1 MRGKSSEVQRAASR
15 LRVLLQLRP
24 YCCNCGRIAAIAAVL
39 LQLPPYC
46 GNCGRHTAVRLPP
59 GAGFSL
65 SDSTRAA
72 SSRRAAAATHQRIST
87 RRCAP
92 RGAAGRPSRASV
104 RVWLGSGIERRGAA
118 PPAVRVRP
126 LTRTAGRG
134 AEEKFLPL
142 FSACLSLYHG
152 KYWRRSRPRCV
163 AADAASTVHIIIYFY
178 NALYIFIMHAPAA
191 SRRREFSPRR
201 Q

>member
-1 MRGKSSEVQRAASR
+1 M
-15 LRVLLQLRP
+15 LQLRP
-24 YCCNCGRIAAIAAVL
+24 HCCNCGR
-39 LQLPPYC
+39 
-46 GNCGRHTAVRLPP
+46 NTAVRLPT
-59 GAGFSL
+59 GGFL
-65 SDSTRAA
+65 SPTRNARAA
-72 SSRRAAAATHQRIST
+72 SSRRAATAMTRISP

-92 RGAAGRPSRASV
+92 AARRGAAGRPSRASV

-201 Q
+201 K

>member
-1 MRGKSSEVQRAASR
+1 M
-15 LRVLLQLRP
+15 LQLRP
-24 YCCNCGRIAAIAAVL
+24 YCGNCHRIAAIAAAL
-39 LQLPPYC
+39 LQLRPHC
-46 GNCGRHTAVRLPP
+46 CNCGRNTAVRLPT
-59 GAGFSL
+59 GGFL
-65 SDSTRAA
+65 SPTRNARAA
-72 SSRRAAAATHQRIST
+72 SSRRAATAMTRISP

-92 RGAAGRPSRASV
+92 AARRGAAGRPSRASV